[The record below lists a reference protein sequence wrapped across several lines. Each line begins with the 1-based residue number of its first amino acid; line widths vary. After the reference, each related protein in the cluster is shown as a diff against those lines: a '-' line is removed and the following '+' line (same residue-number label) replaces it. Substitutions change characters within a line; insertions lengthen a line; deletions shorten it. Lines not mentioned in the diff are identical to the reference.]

1 VKYPR
6 DGGWRPKPEENKHN
20 AWYYKTAIKGQPG
33 GKLAGKRVALKDNVC
48 LAGVPMMV
56 GAAFLEGSV
65 PDIDATIVTRI
76 LDAGGEIAGKAVCE
90 YYCVSGGSH
99 TSSTGPV
106 QNPRKH
112 GHTTGGSSSGSAALV
127 AAGEVSMSIGG
138 DQAGSIRIPAAYCGI
153 VGMKPTYGLVPY
165 TGIGPLEITI
175 DSAGPMTANVA
186 DNALLLE
193 VLAGP
198 DGLDSRQHQ
207 VPRVDK
213 YTEALRQGVKGLRIG
228 VVKEGFGHPNSEADV
243 EAKVRAAAARFQSL
257 GAEVEEVSIP
267 EHTSLGFPVW
277 SAIRGDAACVTLLE
291 MNGFGLG
298 YEGLYPL
305 SVIQS
310 AMKWREHADE
320 FPDTLKIATMF
331 SKYTLDRYGGHYY
344 AKAQNLRR
352 RLRACYDAALGT
364 HDLLLMPTTVI
375 KATPIPARNAPPQEI
390 TRRSWEATRNT
401 CPFNVTG
408 HPAIS
413 IPCGMSDGLPIGVM
427 LIGKHWDERTIY
439 RASAA
444 FERSG
449 DWMKF

>member
-1 VKYPR
+1 
-6 DGGWRPKPEENKHN
+6 
-20 AWYYKTAIKGQPG
+20 
-33 GKLAGKRVALKDNVC
+33 
-48 LAGVPMMV
+48 
-56 GAAFLEGSV
+56 
-65 PDIDATIVTRI
+65 
-76 LDAGGEIAGKAVCE
+76 
-90 YYCVSGGSH
+90 
-99 TSSTGPV
+99 
-106 QNPRKH
+106 
-112 GHTTGGSSSGSAALV
+112 
-127 AAGEVSMSIGG
+127 
-138 DQAGSIRIPAAYCGI
+138 
-153 VGMKPTYGLVPY
+153 
-165 TGIGPLEITI
+165 
-175 DSAGPMTANVA
+175 
-186 DNALLLE
+186 
-193 VLAGP
+193 
-198 DGLDSRQHQ
+198 

-228 VVKEGFGHPNSEADV
+228 VVKEGFGHPNSETDV
-243 EAKVRAAAARFQSL
+243 EAKVRAAAARFKSL

-331 SKYTLDRYGGHYY
+331 SKYTLNRYGGHYY

-352 RLRACYDAALGT
+352 RLRACYDAALAK

-375 KATPIPARNAPPQEI
+375 KATPIPAKNAPPQEI